1 MYRGRSFRL
10 GSRFFGAYIMEWSP
24 DQEKALS
31 AVAEWYRNGSEQEFR
46 LFGYAGTGKTTLAR
60 HLAENTGGRVAFA
73 AYTGKAAS
81 VLVSKG
87 CPATTI
93 HSLIYIPYS
102 KSKNRLRNLEI
113 ELEDLEK
120 AEAPSERDA
129 RRMKAL
135 KAQIREEKDDVN
147 KPGFVLNMDSE
158 VRELDLLIID
168 ECSMVGDDMAQDL
181 LSFGT
186 KILVLGDPAQLP
198 PVASAGYFTNKDPDY
213 MLTSI
218 HRQAENDPIIHLATM
233 VREGKKL
240 HLGEYGISQ
249 VVKGG
254 TLDPEFVMA
263 QDQLICGRNATRH
276 NINRRCR
283 ELLGYDPT
291 YTVVEGEKVV
301 CLRNNRDLGILNG
314 TLWLVDWVECTPDE
328 PLIDMLIQ
336 EHGVENGY
344 ELGVSAWAEI
354 FGKNPKDADIDWWT
368 KKDHQE
374 FDYGYALTC
383 HKAQGSQWDRVMVF
397 DESDAFRDQSQQWL
411 YTAITRAAKSVTI
424 VV

>member
-1 MYRGRSFRL
+1 
-10 GSRFFGAYIMEWSP
+10 MEWSP

-31 AVAEWYRNGSEQEFR
+31 SVAEWYRNGTEQVFR

-102 KSKNRLRNLEI
+102 KSKNRLRNLEV
-113 ELEDLEK
+113 ELEDLERLGDK
-120 AEAPSERDA
+120 TDREL
-129 RRMKAL
+129 RRIKAL
-135 KAQIREEKDDVN
+135 KNQIREEKDEVN
-147 KPGFVLNMDSE
+147 KPGFVLNIDSE
-158 VRELDLLIID
+158 VYDLDLLIID
-168 ECSMVGDDMAQDL
+168 ECSMVGADMGQDL

-186 KILVLGDPAQLP
+186 RILVLGDPAQLP
-198 PVASAGYFTNKDPDY
+198 PVASGGFFTDQKPDY

-218 HRQAENDPIIHLATM
+218 HRQAENDPIIHLATL
-233 VREGKKL
+233 VREGRQL
-240 HLGEYGISQ
+240 HVGDYGLSRVMKQ
-249 VVKGG
+249 G
-254 TLDPEFVMA
+254 TLDPGFVMA
-263 QDQLICGRNATRH
+263 QDQLLCGRNATRH
-276 NINRRCR
+276 SVNQRCR
-283 ELLGYDPT
+283 ELLGYDPNEV
-291 YTVVEGEKVV
+291 VVEGEKVV

-314 TLWLVDWVECTPDE
+314 TIWTVNQAARNEELV
-328 PLIDMLIQ
+328 DMLIQ

-344 ELGVSAWAEI
+344 ELHVSAWVEI
-354 FGKNPKDADIDWWT
+354 FGKNPKDAEIDWWT

-374 FDYGYALTC
+374 FDYAYALTC
-383 HKAQGSQWDRVMVF
+383 HKAQGSQWDKVLIF
-397 DESDAFRDQSQQWL
+397 DESSAFRDDAQRWL
-411 YTAITRAAKSVTI
+411 YTAITRASKSVTI